1 MPNFIDKIQKIYDK
15 EIRECCD
22 GKQKNL
28 IDCLKENGNNE
39 FVCSNEIM
47 IFQKCITEYTNQFS
61 NKYSKVANF
70 RFYY

>member
-1 MPNFIDKIQKIYDK
+1 MENK
-15 EIRECCD
+15 
-22 GKQKNL
+22 KNL

-47 IFQKCITEYTNQFS
+47 IFQKCISEYTNQFS